1 MSVKERHF
9 MNKEKIELVNKK
21 KIEFRISEFKIEI
34 YRRDIN
40 GIFEIRIYSDNETS
54 IEFTRNNYLSHNNI
68 IYQKEVVS
76 PLRKEYNF
84 KNVKDFLEDE
94 SISDKEKIDFI
105 DKMLNEYSKIF
116 NKRGSF
122 S

>member
-122 S
+122 P